1 MKKFVLLAL
10 VLTFVLVMS
19 GCFLFNRKPVVESI
33 EISGAKTEEATKYR
47 VELTLTLSDPDNDPL
62 NVEIDWGDGGKFS
75 EDNIT
80 TETVEATHAYDY
92 DTSDGTVCDVGI
104 TVSDGKAVVIL
115 PTLKLNIPLQ
125 SESVILNF

>member
-33 EISGAKTEEATKYR
+33 EISGAKTSEAEYM

-62 NVEIDWGDGGKFS
+62 TVEIDWGDDHSDEFS
-75 EDNIT
+75 EVT
-80 TETVEATHAYDY
+80 TETVEATHTYSDEE
-92 DTSDGTVCDVGI
+92 DTYEVVI
-104 TVSDGKAVVIL
+104 TVSDGKAVVTL

-125 SESVILNF
+125 SESVILDF

>member
-33 EISGAKTEEATKYR
+33 EISGAKTEEAKYK

-62 NVEIDWGDGGKFS
+62 TVEIDWGDGEKFS

-80 TETVEATHAYDY
+80 TETVEATHAYD
-92 DTSDGTVCDVGI
+92 TSDGTVTRDVVI
-104 TVSDGKAVVIL
+104 TVSDGKAVVTL
-115 PTLKLNIPLQ
+115 PTLKLNIPFQ

>member
-33 EISGAKTEEATKYR
+33 EISGAKTGEAEYR

-62 NVEIDWGDGGKFS
+62 TVEIDWGDDNSDEFS
-75 EDNIT
+75 EVT
-80 TETVEATHAYDY
+80 TETVEASHTYS
-92 DTSDGTVCDVGI
+92 TDGTTTYDVGI
-104 TVSDGKAVVIL
+104 TVSDGKAVVTL

-125 SESVILNF
+125 SESVILDF

>member
-1 MKKFVLLAL
+1 MKRFVLLAS
-10 VLTFVLVMS
+10 VLTLVLVMS

-33 EISGAKTEEATKYR
+33 EISGAKTEEAKYK

-62 NVEIDWGDGGKFS
+62 TVEIDWGDGSEKFS

-80 TETVEATHAYDY
+80 TETVEASHTYDS
-92 DTSDGTVCDVGI
+92 TGTYDVGI
-104 TVSDGKAVVIL
+104 TVSDGKAVVTL
-115 PTLKLNIPLQ
+115 PTLKLNIPFQ

>member
-33 EISGAKTEEATKYR
+33 EISGAEYDVK
-47 VELTLTLSDPDNDPL
+47 LTLTLSDPDNDPL
-62 NVEIDWGDGGKFS
+62 TVEIDWGDDNSDEFS
-75 EDNIT
+75 EVT

-92 DTSDGTVCDVGI
+92 DTSDGTVTRDVEI
-104 TVSDGKAVVIL
+104 TVSDGKAVVTL
-115 PTLKLNIPLQ
+115 PTLKLNIPFQ

>member
-10 VLTFVLVMS
+10 VLTLVLVMS

-33 EISGAKTEEATKYR
+33 EISGTGNAVT
-47 VELTLTLSDPDNDPL
+47 LTLTLSDPDNDPL
-62 NVEIDWGDGGKFS
+62 TVEIDWGDGKKFS

-80 TETVEATHAYDY
+80 TETVEATHTYDS
-92 DTSDGTVCDVGI
+92 TGTYDVGI
-104 TVSDGKAVVIL
+104 TVSDGKAVVTL
-115 PTLKLNIPLQ
+115 PTLKLNIPFQ

>member
-19 GCFLFNRKPVVESI
+19 GCFLFNRKPVVKSI
-33 EISGAKTEEATKYR
+33 EISGAKTGEAEYR

-62 NVEIDWGDGGKFS
+62 TVEIDWGDGGKFS

>member
-19 GCFLFNRKPVVESI
+19 GCFLFNRKPVVKSI
-33 EISGAKTEEATKYR
+33 EISGAKTDEAEYR

-62 NVEIDWGDGGKFS
+62 TVEIDWGDGHSDEFS
-75 EDNIT
+75 EVT
-80 TETVEATHAYDY
+80 TETVDASHTY
-92 DTSDGTVCDVGI
+92 DTSASPATYDVVI
-104 TVSDGKAVVIL
+104 TVSDGKAVVTL
-115 PTLKLNIPLQ
+115 PTLKLNIPFQ